1 MEEKKKPDLRVVSFS
16 GGKDSTALLL
26 RMLEENMP
34 VDIILFCD
42 TGLEFPELYEHIDKV
57 EKNIGRKITRLKC
70 DEDFEYMLLEK
81 PVVRKRDTSYGR
93 KNGLGLGL
101 ERKGYGWP
109 GPKMRWCTQ
118 LLKSSPRERYFRE
131 LKKDYNIIEYVG
143 LAADEEYRFN
153 RACNNRANVRHPL
166 VDWGMTEKDCLQ
178 YCYDR
183 GYDWGGLYEYFH
195 RVSCWCCPLQG
206 LDELR
211 ILYRKFPHLWEKLKD
226 WDRRTWRK
234 FRKGYSII
242 ELEKRFDFEEEWL
255 NAGNTSLRN
264 KAFFDALKE
273 RLADENS
280 NH

>member
-70 DEDFEYMLLEK
+70 DADFEYMLLEK
-81 PVVRKRDTSYGR
+81 PVERKRDTSYAR
-93 KNGLGLGL
+93 KYGL

-109 GPKMRWCTQ
+109 GPRMRWCTQ
-118 LLKSSPRERYFRE
+118 RLKTGPRESYFRE

-226 WDRRTWRK
+226 WDGRTWRK
-234 FRKGYSII
+234 FREDYSII
-242 ELEKRFDFEEEWL
+242 ELEKRFDFEEECRKHL
-255 NAGNTSLRN
+255 SSEQSV
-264 KAFFDALKE
+264 F
-273 RLADENS
+273 
-280 NH
+280 